1 MTQSRPL
8 VEILAEIPD
17 FRKDKGKRHPLSA
30 VLALACVAIMCGA
43 KGYSAIAEWGRNYGK
58 EISKVLGFTREKT
71 PCSATFCNIF
81 RGLDIKLMESKLGQW
96 ADSISSV
103 TGISIDGKT
112 LRGNVKQGSGIT
124 HLLSA
129 VSHGLSMTLAQCS
142 IDSKTNEIGTISEIL
157 KSLVIEGRIITVDSL
172 LTQRK
177 VSQDIINGGG
187 DYVMIVKENQKSL
200 LDDVRT
206 VFDGPC
212 SHLSFR
218 RVTEEQILR
227 KWSDQTIDSGHGR
240 IEERFLT
247 SSDELKGYS
256 DWAGLHQVFELTRT
270 VITKKTG
277 EVSKET
283 VYGITSLSPEQASP
297 LRLLDLVRNHWH
309 IENKSHWVRDVTFGE
324 DHSQV
329 RCGNTPEVMSSLRNT
344 VIGLMRHFG
353 ITNIASACRRF
364 SAQPLFALELIGIK
378 MTE

>member
-30 VLALACVAIMCGA
+30 VLSLACVAIMCGA

-58 EISKVLGFTREKT
+58 EISKALGFTYKKT

-96 ADSISSV
+96 ANGISSV

-112 LRGNVKQGSGIT
+112 LRGSVKQNSGIT

-129 VSHGLSMTLAQCS
+129 VSHGLGMTLAQCS
-142 IDSKTNEIGTISEIL
+142 IDSKTNEIGAISEVL
-157 KSLVIEGRIITVDSL
+157 KSLVLQGRIITVDAL
-172 LTQRK
+172 LTQKK
-177 VSQDIINGGG
+177 VSQDIIEGGG
-187 DYVMIVKENQKSL
+187 DYVMVVKENQKSL

-212 SHLSFR
+212 THL
-218 RVTEEQILR
+218 LR
-227 KWSDQTIDSGHGR
+227 KWSFEITDSGHGR
-240 IEERFLT
+240 IEKRFLT
-247 SSDELKGYS
+247 SSDELKGYTT
-256 DWAGLHQVFELTRT
+256 WPGLHQVFGLTRI
-270 VITKKTG
+270 VVSKKTG
-277 EVSKET
+277 ELRKET
-283 VYGITSLSPEQASP
+283 VYGITSLSPEQAAP
-297 LRLLDLVRNHWH
+297 FRLLELVRNHWH
-309 IENKSHWVRDVTFGE
+309 IENKSHWVRDVTFDE

-329 RCGNTPEVMSSLRNT
+329 RCGNTPEVMSALRNT
-344 VIGLMRHFG
+344 VIGLMRHCG